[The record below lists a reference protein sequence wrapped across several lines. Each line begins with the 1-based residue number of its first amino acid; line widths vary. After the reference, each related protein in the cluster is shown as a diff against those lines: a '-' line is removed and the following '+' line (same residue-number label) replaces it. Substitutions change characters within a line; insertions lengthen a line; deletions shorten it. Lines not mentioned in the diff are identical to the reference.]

1 MVDFVKE
8 NKDVR
13 LASVAVCTDNS
24 DNTIAGMQAIIT
36 SSSYANWLLPLS
48 VIGDVEDWGITCTYL
63 RLDPGEYLEGMILGS
78 SG

>member
-36 SSSYANWLLPLS
+36 SSSYANWL
-48 VIGDVEDWGITCTYL
+48 
-63 RLDPGEYLEGMILGS
+63 
-78 SG
+78 